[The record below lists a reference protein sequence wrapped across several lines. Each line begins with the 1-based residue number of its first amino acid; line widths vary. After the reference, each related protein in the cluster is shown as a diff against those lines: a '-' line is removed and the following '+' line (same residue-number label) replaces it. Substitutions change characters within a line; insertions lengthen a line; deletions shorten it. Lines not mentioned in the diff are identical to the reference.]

1 MGSRAGKVNPL
12 QEAFG
17 NYLLKIEE
25 ALRRELNLY
34 SWSEFY
40 APLKYACEGGKRIR
54 PLILVLSA
62 ESVGKCDDDA
72 YLAASAI
79 ELLHTESIIHDDIV
93 DQEKERRGRASFH
106 VKYGYNMS
114 ILTADFVLGIILNIG
129 SKLKD
134 PRVSNE
140 LANAAL
146 KMSEGE
152 MLEVRLEAEQRIQLD
167 DYINVLIHK
176 TAAIF
181 EASTK
186 IGAIIGGGNDEQINA
201 LTNFGRFIGI
211 AYQIHDDLAD
221 WNNEARLFNTLLK
234 NNGRSKEFIDK
245 MGSMLL
251 DYTNKAKKELCAIN
265 DGKIKPNLEDLIN
278 LTMLKQEV

>member
-1 MGSRAGKVNPL
+1 VNRRVSNVNPL
-12 QEAFG
+12 QESFG
-17 NYLLKIEE
+17 DHLAKIEE
-25 ALRRELNLY
+25 AIKRELNLY

-40 APLKYACEGGKRIR
+40 APLKYACDGGKRIR

-62 ESVGKCDDDA
+62 ESVGRCSDDA

-93 DQEKERRGRASFH
+93 DEEKERRGKTSFH

-114 ILTADFVLGIILNIG
+114 ILTADFVLGMILNIA

-134 PRVSNE
+134 PRMANE

-152 MLEVRLEAEQRIQLD
+152 MLEVRLASEQGVQLD
-167 DYINVLIHK
+167 DYINVLTYK
-176 TAAIF
+176 TASIF
-181 EASTK
+181 EASSK
-186 IGAIIGGGNDEQINA
+186 IGAIIGGGNDEQIST

-221 WNNEARLFNTLLK
+221 WNNEDRLFNTLLK
-234 NNGRSKEFIDK
+234 NSGQSKDFTDK
-245 MGSMLL
+245 MGNMLL
-251 DYTNKAKKELCAIN
+251 DYTEKAKNELRVIAN
-265 DGKIKPNLEDLIN
+265 GKANTHLADLVS
-278 LTMLKQEV
+278 LTMLK

>member
-1 MGSRAGKVNPL
+1 MSRRASKVNPL
-12 QEAFG
+12 QESFG
-17 NYLLKIEE
+17 DHITKIEE
-25 ALRRELNLY
+25 ALKHELNLY

-62 ESVGKCDDDA
+62 ESVGRCDNDA

-93 DQEKERRGRASFH
+93 DEEKERRGKTSFH

-114 ILTADFVLGIILNIG
+114 ILTADFVLGMILNIA

-134 PRVSNE
+134 PRVANE

-152 MLEVRLEAEQRIQLD
+152 MLEVRLGSEQSVQLD
-167 DYINVLIHK
+167 DYINVLTYK
-176 TAAIF
+176 TASIF
-181 EASTK
+181 EASSK

-221 WNNEARLFNTLLK
+221 WNDENRLFNTLLT
-234 NNGRSKEFIDK
+234 NAGRSKEFIDK

-251 DYTNKAKKELCAIN
+251 DYTNKAKNELRVVGNNKA
-265 DGKIKPNLEDLIN
+265 KLHLADLVS
-278 LTMLKQEV
+278 LTMFK

>member
-1 MGSRAGKVNPL
+1 VNRRVSNVNPL
-12 QEAFG
+12 QESFG
-17 NYLLKIEE
+17 DHLAKIEE
-25 ALRRELNLY
+25 AIKRELNLY

-40 APLKYACEGGKRIR
+40 APLKYACDGGKRIR

-62 ESVGKCDDDA
+62 ESVGRCSDDA

-93 DQEKERRGRASFH
+93 DEEKERRGKTSFH
-106 VKYGYNMS
+106 IKYGYNMS
-114 ILTADFVLGIILNIG
+114 ILTADFVLGMILNIA

-134 PRVSNE
+134 PRMANE

-152 MLEVRLEAEQRIQLD
+152 MLEVRLASEQEVQLD
-167 DYINVLIHK
+167 DYINVLTYK

-181 EASTK
+181 EASSK

-221 WNNEARLFNTLLK
+221 WNNEDRLFNTLLK
-234 NNGRSKEFIDK
+234 NNGHSKDFTDK
-245 MGSMLL
+245 MGNMLL
-251 DYTNKAKKELCAIN
+251 DYTEKAKNELRIIAN
-265 DGKIKPNLEDLIN
+265 GNAKIHLADLVR
-278 LTMLKQEV
+278 LTMLK

>member
-1 MGSRAGKVNPL
+1 MNRRVSNVNPL
-12 QEAFG
+12 QESFG
-17 NYLLKIEE
+17 DHLAKIEE
-25 ALRRELNLY
+25 AIKRELNLY

-40 APLKYACEGGKRIR
+40 APLKYACDGGKRIR

-62 ESVGKCDDDA
+62 ESVGRCSDDA

-93 DQEKERRGRASFH
+93 DEEKERRGKTSFH

-114 ILTADFVLGIILNIG
+114 ILTADFVLGMILNIA

-134 PRVSNE
+134 PRMANE

-152 MLEVRLEAEQRIQLD
+152 MLEVRLASEQGVQLD
-167 DYINVLIHK
+167 DYINVLTYK
-176 TAAIF
+176 TASIF
-181 EASTK
+181 EASSK
-186 IGAIIGGGNDEQINA
+186 IGAIIGGGNDEQISTLA
-201 LTNFGRFIGI
+201 NFGRFIGI

-221 WNNEARLFNTLLK
+221 WNNEDRLFNTLLK
-234 NNGRSKEFIDK
+234 NSGQSKDFTDK
-245 MGSMLL
+245 MGNMLL
-251 DYTNKAKKELCAIN
+251 DYTEKAKNELRVIAN
-265 DGKIKPNLEDLIN
+265 GKANTHLADLVS
-278 LTMLKQEV
+278 LTMLK

>member
-1 MGSRAGKVNPL
+1 MNRRASKVNPL
-12 QEAFG
+12 QESFG
-17 NYLLKIEE
+17 DHLTRIEE
-25 ALRRELNLY
+25 AIKRELNLY

-40 APLKYACEGGKRIR
+40 APLKYVCEGGKRIR

-62 ESVGKCDDDA
+62 ESVGRCNDDA

-93 DQEKERRGRASFH
+93 DEEKERRGKTSFH
-106 VKYGYNMS
+106 IKYGYNMS
-114 ILTADFVLGIILNIG
+114 ILTADFVLGMILNIA

-134 PRVSNE
+134 PRMASE

-152 MLEVRLEAEQRIQLD
+152 MLEVRIGSTRSVQLD
-167 DYINVLIHK
+167 DYINVLTYK
-176 TAAIF
+176 TASIF
-181 EASTK
+181 EASSK
-186 IGAIIGGGNDEQINA
+186 IGAIIGGGNDEQIDA

-221 WNNEARLFNTLLK
+221 WNNEDRLFNTLLK
-234 NNGRSKEFIDK
+234 NNGHSKDFTNK
-245 MGSMLL
+245 MGNMLL
-251 DYTNKAKKELCAIN
+251 DYTEKAKNELRLIAN
-265 DGKIKPNLEDLIN
+265 GEAKTRLADLVS
-278 LTMLKQEV
+278 LTMLK

>member
-152 MLEVRLEAEQRIQLD
+152 MLEVRLETEQRIQLD
-167 DYINVLIHK
+167 DYINVLTHK

-245 MGSMLL
+245 MGNMLL

-278 LTMLKQEV
+278 LTMLK

>member
-1 MGSRAGKVNPL
+1 VNRRASKVNPL
-12 QEAFG
+12 QESFG
-17 NYLLKIEE
+17 DHLTRIEE
-25 ALRRELNLY
+25 AIKRELNLY

-40 APLKYACEGGKRIR
+40 APLKYVCEGGKRIR

-62 ESVGKCDDDA
+62 ESVGRCNDDA

-93 DQEKERRGRASFH
+93 DEEKERRGKTSFH
-106 VKYGYNMS
+106 IKYGYNMS
-114 ILTADFVLGIILNIG
+114 ILTADFVLGMILNIA

-134 PRVSNE
+134 PRMASE

-152 MLEVRLEAEQRIQLD
+152 MLEVRIGSTRSVQLD
-167 DYINVLIHK
+167 DYINVLTYK
-176 TAAIF
+176 TASIF
-181 EASTK
+181 EASSK
-186 IGAIIGGGNDEQINA
+186 IGAIIGGGNDEQIDA

-221 WNNEARLFNTLLK
+221 WNNEDRLFNTLLK
-234 NNGRSKEFIDK
+234 NNGHSKDFTNK
-245 MGSMLL
+245 MGNMLL
-251 DYTNKAKKELCAIN
+251 DYTEKAKNELRLIAN
-265 DGKIKPNLEDLIN
+265 GEAKTRLADLVS
-278 LTMLKQEV
+278 LTMLK

>member
-1 MGSRAGKVNPL
+1 MGSRAEKVNPL

-152 MLEVRLEAEQRIQLD
+152 MLEVRLETEQRIQLD
-167 DYINVLIHK
+167 DYINVLTHK

-221 WNNEARLFNTLLK
+221 WDNEARLFNTLLK
-234 NNGRSKEFIDK
+234 NNGRSKEFIAK

-251 DYTNKAKKELCAIN
+251 DYTNKAKKELHAIN
-265 DGKIKPNLEDLIN
+265 DGKIKPHLEDLIN
-278 LTMLKQEV
+278 LTMLK

>member
-1 MGSRAGKVNPL
+1 MNRRASKVNPL
-12 QEAFG
+12 QESFG
-17 NYLLKIEE
+17 DHLTKIEE
-25 ALRRELNLY
+25 ALKHELNLY

-62 ESVGKCDDDA
+62 ESVGRCDSDA

-93 DQEKERRGRASFH
+93 DEEKERRGKTSFH

-114 ILTADFVLGIILNIG
+114 ILTADFVLGMILNIA

-134 PRVSNE
+134 PRVANE

-152 MLEVRLEAEQRIQLD
+152 MLEVRLGSERSVQLD
-167 DYINVLIHK
+167 DYINVLTYK
-176 TAAIF
+176 TASIF
-181 EASTK
+181 EASAK

-234 NNGRSKEFIDK
+234 NAGQTKEFTDK

-251 DYTNKAKKELCAIN
+251 DYTNKAKNELYTIGNSKTKLHLA
-265 DGKIKPNLEDLIN
+265 DLVS
-278 LTMLKQEV
+278 LTMFK

>member
-1 MGSRAGKVNPL
+1 MNTRSKVNPL
-12 QEAFG
+12 QESFG
-17 NYLLKIEE
+17 DHLSKIEN
-25 ALRRELNLY
+25 ALKQELNLY

-62 ESVGKCDDDA
+62 ESFGRCDNDA
-72 YLAASAI
+72 YLAATAI

-93 DQEKERRGRASFH
+93 DEEKERRGKTSFH

-114 ILTADFVLGIILNIG
+114 ILTADFVLGMILNIA

-134 PRVSNE
+134 ARVANE

-152 MLEVRLEAEQRIQLD
+152 MLEVRLGSQSVQID
-167 DYINVLIHK
+167 DYINVLTYK
-176 TAAIF
+176 TASIF
-181 EASTK
+181 EASSK
-186 IGAIIGGGNDEQINA
+186 IGAIIGGGNDEQVNS

-221 WNNEARLFNTLLK
+221 WSNEDRLFNILLK

-245 MGSMLL
+245 MEGMLL
-251 DYTNKAKKELCAIN
+251 DYTNKARSELQVIGN
-265 DGKIKPNLEDLIN
+265 SKVRHLDDLVS
-278 LTMLKQEV
+278 LTMFK

>member
-1 MGSRAGKVNPL
+1 MEKVNPL

-62 ESVGKCDDDA
+62 ESAGKCDEDA

-167 DYINVLIHK
+167 DYINVLTHK

-251 DYTNKAKKELCAIN
+251 DYTNKAKKELYTIS
-265 DGKIKPNLEDLIN
+265 DGKVKPHLEDLIN
-278 LTMLKQEV
+278 LTMLK

>member
-1 MGSRAGKVNPL
+1 VNRRATKVNPL
-12 QEAFG
+12 QESFG
-17 NYLLKIEE
+17 DHLTKIEE
-25 ALRRELNLY
+25 AIKRELNLY

-40 APLKYACEGGKRIR
+40 APLKYACDGGKRIR

-62 ESVGKCDDDA
+62 ESVGRCNDDA

-93 DQEKERRGRASFH
+93 DEEKERRGKTSFH
-106 VKYGYNMS
+106 IKYGYNMS
-114 ILTADFVLGIILNIG
+114 ILTADFVLGMILNIA

-134 PRVSNE
+134 PRMANE

-152 MLEVRLEAEQRIQLD
+152 MLEVRLGSTQSVQLD
-167 DYINVLIHK
+167 DYINVLTYK
-176 TAAIF
+176 TASIF
-181 EASTK
+181 EASSK
-186 IGAIIGGGNDEQINA
+186 IGAIIGGGDDGQIRA

-221 WNNEARLFNTLLK
+221 WNNEDRLLNTLLK
-234 NNGRSKEFIDK
+234 NNGQSKDFTDR
-245 MGSMLL
+245 MGNLLL
-251 DYTNKAKKELCAIN
+251 DYTEKAENELRIIANGKAKTHLA
-265 DGKIKPNLEDLIN
+265 DLVS
-278 LTMLKQEV
+278 LTMLK

>member
-1 MGSRAGKVNPL
+1 LGSRAEKVNPL

-17 NYLLKIEE
+17 NYVLKIEE

-152 MLEVRLEAEQRIQLD
+152 MLEVRLETEQRIQLD
-167 DYINVLIHK
+167 DYINVLTHK

-221 WNNEARLFNTLLK
+221 WDNEARLFNTLLK
-234 NNGRSKEFIDK
+234 NNGRSKEFIAK

-251 DYTNKAKKELCAIN
+251 DYTNKAKKELHAIN
-265 DGKIKPNLEDLIN
+265 DGKIKPHLEDLIN
-278 LTMLKQEV
+278 LTMLK

>member
-152 MLEVRLEAEQRIQLD
+152 MLEVRLETEQRIQLD
-167 DYINVLIHK
+167 DYINVLTHK

-251 DYTNKAKKELCAIN
+251 DYTNKAKKELHAIN
-265 DGKIKPNLEDLIN
+265 DGKIKPHLEDLIN
-278 LTMLKQEV
+278 LTMLK